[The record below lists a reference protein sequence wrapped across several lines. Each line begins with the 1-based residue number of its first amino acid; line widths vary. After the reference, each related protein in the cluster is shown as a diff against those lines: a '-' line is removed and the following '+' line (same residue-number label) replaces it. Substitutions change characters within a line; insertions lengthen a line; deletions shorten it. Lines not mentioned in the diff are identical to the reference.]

1 MVSMMAV
8 LDSMLY
14 TTFLVFIFIP
24 HEICQLCPSQCKYVL
39 PSLRCTLRPRSIT
52 WYFPEFR
59 LVSNQSCLNFFWLAC
74 LPYGISSYCFAWD
87 LPIVL
92 CLGRPA
98 SFMTFFPNMTTF
110 LSLAIHSILELPSC
124 HFHLLGAMLRVVFFC
139 RLPPGVF
146 CDRYAR
152 YSAVCASCRI
162 PISVFVS
169 AGSPV
174 WGSVRCTHVFYPA
187 LCTILCYAHSLFACR
202 VEARLLKPEVRRR
215 LSVGSLV
222 TYSVG
227 DGRTTIRNWWRYSP
241 IIDWDC
247 RSPLTTTE
255 WVTPALPC
263 PLFFGLGK

>member
-1 MVSMMAV
+1 MLRYIGARGLFGVVSMMAV

-14 TTFLVFIFIP
+14 STFFVFIFISYLT
-24 HEICQLCPSQCKYVL
+24 ESASYVL
-39 PSLRCTLRPRSIT
+39 VSANTFYHLWGALCALFQFLDN
-52 WYFPEFR
+52 FPKFR
-59 LVSNQSCLNFFWLAC
+59 LVSNQSCLDFFWLAC
-74 LPYGISSYCFAWD
+74 LPYGISSYCFAWG

-187 LCTILCYAHSLFACR
+187 LCTILCYAHSFFACR

-215 LSVGSLV
+215 LSDLSLPF
-222 TYSVG
+222 SVG

-241 IIDWDC
+241 LIDWDC

-255 WVTPALPC
+255 
-263 PLFFGLGK
+263 